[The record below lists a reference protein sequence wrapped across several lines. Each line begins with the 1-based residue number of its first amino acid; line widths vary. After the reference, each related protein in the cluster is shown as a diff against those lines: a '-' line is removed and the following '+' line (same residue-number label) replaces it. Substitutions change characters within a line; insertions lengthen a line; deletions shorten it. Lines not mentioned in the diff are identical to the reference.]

1 MDQKLIKNSEER
13 MKKAVE
19 TIRHEVATIRTNKA
33 TTSLLDGIKVE
44 YYGNPVPLQQVAS
57 VSVPEPRMLMIQP
70 WERAVLPEIVKAIQ
84 RSDLGLNPTDD
95 GSVVRLVLPTLTE
108 ERRKDLVK
116 VLGKIIEDG
125 RVRVRTIRR
134 ESNDELKK
142 LEREHKISEDD
153 SKKAQAEIQK
163 LTDRYISALDEL
175 FGNCVFLL
183 AAGHETTTSV
193 MANGVRALLKHPDQL
208 KLLMDDPSLM
218 PNAVE
223 ELLRFESPVQWTS
236 RRA

>member
-1 MDQKLIKNSEER
+1 MDPKLVKNAEER

-57 VSVPEPRMLMIQP
+57 VSAPEPRLLVIQP

-95 GSVVRLVLPTLTE
+95 GAVVRLVLPTLTE

-134 ESNDELKK
+134 ETNDELKK

-163 LTDRYISALDEL
+163 LTDRYIGSLDEL
-175 FGNCVFLL
+175 FGKKQ
-183 AAGHETTTSV
+183 AEV
-193 MANGVRALLKHPDQL
+193 MEV
-208 KLLMDDPSLM
+208 
-218 PNAVE
+218 
-223 ELLRFESPVQWTS
+223 
-236 RRA
+236 

>member
-1 MDQKLIKNSEER
+1 MDPRVKNAEER

-19 TIRHEVATIRTNKA
+19 TIRHEIASIRTNKA

-44 YYGNPVPLQQVAS
+44 YYGNAVPLQQVAS
-57 VSVPEPRMLMIQP
+57 LSVPEPRLITIQP
-70 WERAVLPEIVKAIQ
+70 WERAVLPEIVKAIR

-95 GSVVRLVLPTLTE
+95 GAVVRLVLPALTE

-116 VLGKIIEDG
+116 HLGKIIEDG
-125 RVRVRTIRR
+125 RVRVRTVRR

-163 LTDRYISALDEL
+163 LTDRHIAMLDEL
-175 FGNCVFLL
+175 FGKKQ
-183 AAGHETTTSV
+183 AEV
-193 MANGVRALLKHPDQL
+193 MEV
-208 KLLMDDPSLM
+208 
-218 PNAVE
+218 
-223 ELLRFESPVQWTS
+223 
-236 RRA
+236 

>member
-57 VSVPEPRMLMIQP
+57 VSAPESRLLVIQP

-95 GSVVRLVLPTLTE
+95 GSVVRLQVPTLTE
-108 ERRKDLVK
+108 ERSKELGE
-116 VLGKIIEDG
+116 VLGKILED
-125 RVRVRTIRR
+125 RPVRVRTIRR
-134 ESNDELKK
+134 
-142 LEREHKISEDD
+142 
-153 SKKAQAEIQK
+153 
-163 LTDRYISALDEL
+163 
-175 FGNCVFLL
+175 G
-183 AAGHETTTSV
+183 
-193 MANGVRALLKHPDQL
+193 
-208 KLLMDDPSLM
+208 
-218 PNAVE
+218 
-223 ELLRFESPVQWTS
+223 
-236 RRA
+236 